1 MNKSLRDLS
10 SGTFVPMLRSLQQ
23 ILDKAVQQAAG
34 KGIDLSELPNARLAP
49 DMFPLTKQVQIACD
63 AAKNA
68 TARLTGREAPRF
80 EDNERSLEDLKA
92 RIGRTIDYIQGAA
105 ASAFEGA
112 EERTILFPLIE
123 NLVFES
129 KG

>member
-34 KGIDLSELPNARLAP
+34 KGIDLAALPNARLAP
-49 DMFPLTKQVQIACD
+49 DMFPLAKQVQIACD

-68 TARLTGREAPRF
+68 TARLTGREPPRF
-80 EDNERSLEDLKA
+80 EDNEKSVEELKA
-92 RIGRTIDYIQGAA
+92 RIARTIDFIQ
-105 ASAFEGA
+105 SAPS
-112 EERTILFPLIE
+112 T
-123 NLVFES
+123 
-129 KG
+129 